1 MKLTPKFVACLVAA
15 LVCASVAPAGA
26 ELAPT
31 KPSQLVTLHSGS
43 TPCGSSSNGIAIDS
57 VGNGTTL
64 TIAPKEVL
72 VITDVEVIEFLSG
85 PNTTSFVAF
94 DLLPEN
100 RNYLSMIITSG
111 PASSAYGERSLQH
124 GIVVKPG
131 DTICSYQP
139 DALWTL
145 HGYFT
150 KDK

>member
-1 MKLTPKFVACLVAA
+1 MTTIRVACLAAA

-26 ELAPT
+26 ELGPA
-31 KPSQLVTLHSGS
+31 KPSQLVTLQSGS
-43 TPCGSSSNGIAIDS
+43 TACGSSLNGVAIDV

-64 TIAPKEVL
+64 AIPPKQVL
-72 VITDVEVIEFLSG
+72 VITDVEVTESLAG
-85 PNTTSFVAF
+85 PNTSSFVAF

-100 RNYLSMIITSG
+100 RNYLAMIITSG
-111 PASSAYGERSLQH
+111 PASGAYGERSLQH

-139 DALWTL
+139 NAVWTL